1 MKIAIKAVI
10 FDYGKVLS
18 QPQHDTDIEAMATI
32 CRLSRQSFE
41 SLYWQFRPAYDE
53 GGLDGRAYWQA
64 IAGESGQKFTE
75 EKLLE
80 LIELDGA
87 SWSRP
92 NETTLLWAEELRRHG
107 FFTPILSN
115 MPYDVGT
122 YVKACTWIAD
132 FDPCIYSC
140 DIGSMKPDKAIY
152 EHCLE
157 LLKLPAEQTL
167 FLDDRQE
174 NVEGARRVGIHSICF
189 TTFAQTSKEIADQFA
204 LPLSTG
210 SILSAS

>member
-18 QPQHDTDIEAMATI
+18 QPQHESDVEAMAMI
-32 CRLSRQSFE
+32 CGLSREKFE
-41 SLYWQFRPAYDE
+41 SSYWQFRLAYDE
-53 GGLDGRAYWQA
+53 GHLDGRAYWQS
-64 IAGESGQKFTE
+64 IARESGQKFTE

-80 LIELDGA
+80 LIKLDGE

-92 NETTLLWAEELRRHG
+92 NEPTLQWAEELRRHG

-115 MPYDVGT
+115 MPGDVGT

-140 DIGSMKPDKAIY
+140 DSGSVKPDKAIY

-167 FLDDRQE
+167 FLDDREE
-174 NVEGARRVGIHSICF
+174 NVEGARRIGIHSICF
-189 TTFAQTSKEIADQFA
+189 TTFEQTCKQIADQFA
-204 LPLSTG
+204 LPLSTANL
-210 SILSAS
+210 LSAS